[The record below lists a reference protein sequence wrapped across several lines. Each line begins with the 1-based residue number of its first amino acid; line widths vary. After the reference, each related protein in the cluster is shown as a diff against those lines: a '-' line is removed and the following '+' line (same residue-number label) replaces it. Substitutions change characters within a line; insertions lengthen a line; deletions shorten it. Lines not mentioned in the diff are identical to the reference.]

1 MPSVKTDPVVPNTR
15 SPHALKIRVVRHSA
29 SSARVARFCTVI
41 LSTVASGCT
50 PAPLPAPVEPQIHY
64 AALVDARF
72 AGRDGDMVLGQATYH
87 TVAAA
92 LAAAPDS
99 APTPFVIFIRN
110 GRYHEKLSVDKP
122 NITLRGQSRDSTVLT
137 FDASADALDPAG
149 GTYGTSGSFTL
160 RVSAPDFR
168 AEHLTIENAFD
179 FKANAARPE
188 SDPLK
193 ARNSQ
198 AVALH
203 LDHGSDRAAI
213 VDCVIIGWQDTVYA
227 NAGRAW
233 FHDCIIL
240 GQTDFVFG
248 AGTVVFDDCD
258 IVSRGAGYIAAPSTP
273 LLQRF
278 GFVFI
283 GSRLGRESP
292 SVRRNT
298 VALGR
303 PWHPASNP
311 NVNPSAVYI
320 DCNLDDHILEE
331 GWTQMGGYTADRARF
346 FEYHDHGV
354 GAVKNPARRL
364 LNDAEAVRYAPNEVL
379 AGWKP

>member
-1 MPSVKTDPVVPNTR
+1 MPGLRPPV
-15 SPHALKIRVVRHSA
+15 ALRCLTFCLG
-29 SSARVARFCTVI
+29 SSLSIGAAACAARA
-41 LSTVASGCT
+41 
-50 PAPLPAPVEPQIHY
+50 PAIAVQPLPHY
-64 AALVDARF
+64 GAVVDGHF
-72 AGRDGDMVLGQATYH
+72 TGRDGALVAGNTTYR
-87 TVAAA
+87 TLTSA

-99 APTPFVIFIRN
+99 SPTPFVVFIRH
-110 GRYHEKLSVDKP
+110 GRYHEKVSVDKA
-122 NITLRGQSRDSTVLT
+122 NITLRGEGRDSTILT
-137 FDASADALDPAG
+137 FDASADARDPAG
-149 GTYGTSGSFTL
+149 GTYGTQGSFTL

-179 FKANAARPE
+179 FKANAARPDT
-188 SDPLK
+188 DPGK
-193 ARNSQ
+193 QKNAQ

-203 LDHGSDRAAI
+203 LDYGSDRAAI
-213 VDCVIIGWQDTVYA
+213 VDCILLGWQDTVYA

-240 GQTDFVFG
+240 GQTDFIFG
-248 AGTVVFDDCD
+248 AGTAIFDDCD
-258 IVSRGAGYIAAPSTP
+258 IVSRGAGYITAPSTP

-283 GSRLGRESP
+283 GSRLGRESQA
-292 SVRRNT
+292 VRKHT

-303 PWHPASNP
+303 PWHPSSNP
-311 NVNPSAVYI
+311 NVNPSAVFI
-320 DCNLDDHILEE
+320 DCNLVDHIIEE
-331 GWTQMGGYTADRARF
+331 GWTQMGGFGPEAARF

-354 GAVKNPARRL
+354 GAVRHPARRL

>member
-1 MPSVKTDPVVPNTR
+1 MLVLRSLAEPQRLIARLIVPLSILAGGCAAAPPPV
-15 SPHALKIRVVRHSA
+15 ALQ
-29 SSARVARFCTVI
+29 
-41 LSTVASGCT
+41 
-50 PAPLPAPVEPQIHY
+50 PLPHY
-64 AALVDARF
+64 GAVVDGRF
-72 AGRDGDMVLGQATYH
+72 TGRDGELVAGNTTYR
-87 TVAAA
+87 TLTSA

-99 APTPFVIFIRN
+99 SPTPFVVFIRH
-110 GRYHEKLSVDKP
+110 GRYHEKVSVDKA
-122 NITLRGQSRDSTVLT
+122 NITLRGEGRDSTILT
-137 FDASADALDPAG
+137 FDASADARDPAG
-149 GTYGTSGSFTL
+149 GTYGTQGSFTL

-179 FKANAARPE
+179 FKANAARPDT
-188 SDPLK
+188 DPGK
-193 ARNSQ
+193 QKNAQ

-203 LDHGSDRAAI
+203 LDYGSDRAAI
-213 VDCVIIGWQDTVYA
+213 VDCILLGWQDTVYA

-240 GQTDFVFG
+240 GQTDFIFG
-248 AGTVVFDDCD
+248 AGTAIFDDCD
-258 IVSRGAGYIAAPSTP
+258 IVSRGAGYITAPSTP

-283 GSRLGRESP
+283 GSRLGRESQA
-292 SVRRNT
+292 VRKHT

-303 PWHPASNP
+303 PWHPSSNP

-320 DCNLDDHILEE
+320 DCNLDDHIMEE
-331 GWTQMGGYTADRARF
+331 GWTQMGGFGPEAARF

-354 GAVKNPARRL
+354 GAVRNPARRL
-364 LNDAEAVRYAPNEVL
+364 LNDAEAVRYAPSEVL